1 MSEYSPHTDPE
12 DAKVQFSRILA
23 ATGCRTQMELANL
36 LGIRQSSVSEVLRR
50 NRIPPRW
57 LVKLQRLGVNIDWIT
72 VGRGPQYL
80 PRLEEPQEAAESGHE
95 PLPLRD
101 ADMSILHNI
110 LRCFPSQ
117 DLIAELNRRNIRYEK
132 ETKQ

>member
-1 MSEYSPHTDPE
+1 MSEYTSLIDPE
-12 DAKVQFSRILA
+12 DAKTQFARILA

-36 LGIRQSSVSEVLRR
+36 LGIRQSSVSEVVKR

-72 VGRGPQYL
+72 AGKGPQYV
-80 PRLEEPQEAAESGHE
+80 PRHEDTQEATEQGQE
-95 PLPLRD
+95 PLRLRD
-101 ADMSILHNI
+101 ADLTILHNI

-117 DLIAELNRRNIRYEK
+117 DLVAELNRRNIRYDK

>member
-1 MSEYSPHTDPE
+1 MSEYTPHIRSE
-12 DAKVQFSRILA
+12 DAKAQFARILA

-36 LGIRQSSVSEVLRR
+36 LGIRQSSVSEVVKR
-50 NRIPPRW
+50 NKIPPGW

-72 VGRGPQYL
+72 AGKGPQYI
-80 PRLEEPQEAAESGHE
+80 PRAGHTPEAAETSNE

-117 DLIAELNRRNIRYEK
+117 DLVAELKRRKIRFDK
-132 ETKQ
+132 ETTQ

>member
-1 MSEYSPHTDPE
+1 MSEYTFLTDPE
-12 DAKVQFSRILA
+12 DAKKQFARILA

-36 LGIRQSSVSEVLRR
+36 LGIRQSSVSEVVKR

-72 VGRGPQYL
+72 AGKGPQYV
-80 PRLEEPQEAAESGHE
+80 PRHEEPQKAAEIRHE
-95 PLPLRD
+95 PLRD
-101 ADMSILHNI
+101 ADMTILHNI

-117 DLIAELNRRNIRYEK
+117 DLVAELSRRNIQYEK